1 MRQDVTCLRC
11 KYVSTTFQHFMDIL
25 VDIRQASNI
34 EEALQHFFRQ
44 EKLGNAQDEN
54 SMYKCE
60 KCKVKVPAKKRCF
73 LEKPPAVLCI
83 QLKRFSLMGGKI
95 GKPVQLS
102 RSLNIAPFIYPRNG
116 AHLEQ
121 VQYKLVSMI
130 THVGPTPN
138 CGHYTAIGEANGQFY
153 QFDDASVRPIPLS
166 QVLNTASYVVFY
178 EMTRSSWANVVANNS
193 ENGTSRPVTATAT
206 SSSATSS
213 SSNGERFIGPQ
224 KPPSFNR
231 ITAEATSLIKPRI
244 IGANGIVNKLG
255 VVSSAAKSVANV
267 VADAAKTVVS
277 STQTLS
283 NKSNDESRGASTTSD
298 KSFSSKGLVPY
309 DAESSEDEASSEPTV
324 AKKQVQQNASS
335 SSSLSLTK
343 PQFVPRALTVKKLNE
358 KSSSPP
364 TCSSPVQATKK
375 NWHVTDVDHHNPSVH
390 SDNSTGSTNGGWIV
404 TNQVRSRPS
413 SAMSDDSKPENNKW
427 TVTPLQRAI
436 EESSTSSISNSQNA
450 NLTSGPS
457 TPTSSTSTSSSTISN
472 ASEKK
477 RKFSSDDRL
486 SRKRPSIDENV
497 ENDDY
502 DAELDRG
509 RTKKVK
515 RIEPPSN
522 RYRNGDSNGER
533 TGNAGGNP
541 FQAHQDRANS
551 MRSMSSPS
559 YRNHNR
565 SNNHWNNAA
574 DHRSR
579 DYYHHS
585 SSSSSRGDHDYQ
597 KGYNRHNNH
606 GHHRDSFRGRRQS
619 YSGSDNRDKSRQH
632 HHKGF
637 NRSFSYGHRDNYRNH
652 NNHNRDSYGRRPS
665 FKSSAL

>member
-102 RSLNIAPFIYPRNG
+102 RTLNIAPFIYPRNG

-178 EMTRSSWANVVANNS
+178 EMNRSSWANVVANNS

-206 SSSATSS
+206 SSSATS

-244 IGANGIVNKLG
+244 IGANGVVNKLG

-267 VADAAKTVVS
+267 VADVAKTVVS
-277 STQTLS
+277 STPLS
-283 NKSNDESRGASTTSD
+283 NKSNDESRASTSD

-309 DAESSEDEASSEPTV
+309 DAESSEDEAEPTI

-335 SSSLSLTK
+335 SSTK

-358 KSSSPP
+358 KSSSP

-404 TNQVRSRPS
+404 TNQVPRPS
-413 SAMSDDSKPENNKW
+413 SAMSDDSKTENNKW

-477 RKFSSDDRL
+477 RKFSSDERL

-497 ENDDY
+497 ENDY

-522 RYRNGDSNGER
+522 RYRNGDSNGA
-533 TGNAGGNP
+533 GNGNP

-565 SNNHWNNAA
+565 SNNHWNS

-579 DYYHHS
+579 DYYHS

-597 KGYNRHNNH
+597 KGYNRHNN
-606 GHHRDSFRGRRQS
+606 HHRDSFRGRRQS

>member
-1 MRQDVTCLRC
+1 
-11 KYVSTTFQHFMDIL
+11 MDIL

-178 EMTRSSWANVVANNS
+178 EMTRSSWSNVVANNS

-206 SSSATSS
+206 SSSATS

-244 IGANGIVNKLG
+244 IGANGVVNKLG

-267 VADAAKTVVS
+267 VADVAKTVVS
-277 STQTLS
+277 STPLS
-283 NKSNDESRGASTTSD
+283 NKSNDEPRASTSD

-309 DAESSEDEASSEPTV
+309 DAESSEDEASELTV
-324 AKKQVQQNASS
+324 AKKQVQQNGSS
-335 SSSLSLTK
+335 SSTK

-358 KSSSPP
+358 KSSP

-404 TNQVRSRPS
+404 TNQVPRPS
-413 SAMSDDSKPENNKW
+413 SAMSDDSKTDNNKW

-477 RKFSSDDRL
+477 RKFSSDERL

-497 ENDDY
+497 ENDY

-522 RYRNGDSNGER
+522 RYRNGDSNG
-533 TGNAGGNP
+533 TGNGNP

-565 SNNHWNNAA
+565 SNNHWN

-579 DYYHHS
+579 DYYH

-597 KGYNRHNNH
+597 KGYNRHNN
-606 GHHRDSFRGRRQS
+606 HHRDSFRGRRQS